1 MWEALPECKARPP
14 KASSA
19 GYFTGCRAPCP
30 YTLAR
35 CPVTAPRHLP
45 LAIHSQQQRPGGG
58 RPFVTAWLSAS
69 SLGMRCRRRPRVGM
83 GWLRAVLS
91 PLRRLWC
98 RANAVQRK
106 STSPMAAMTRAV
118 FLRFS
123 EPCWCLMNGE
133 LYFLLVVGVVCRE
146 RHLHPVRRRQVVPMR
161 GRARA
166 LVDPR
171 GVPRPAAADPD
182 AEPEAVTRGGG
193 GCSGTAPPE

>member
-1 MWEALPECKARPP
+1 MWEALPKCKARP

-98 RANAVQRK
+98 RTKAVQRK
-106 STSPMAAMTRAV
+106 STSAMAV
-118 FLRFS
+118 ISHGCSLLLWCFS

-133 LYFLLVVGVVCRE
+133 LFFLCWCGVCRE
-146 RHLHPVRRRQVVPMR
+146 RDIHPVRRRQVVPMR

-166 LVDPR
+166 LVDSR
-171 GVPRPAAADPD
+171 GVIHFQRRSP
-182 AEPEAVTRGGG
+182 
-193 GCSGTAPPE
+193 